1 MKTEVIMHRGLQD
14 FVIQQKS
21 KTGMFNATDLV
32 KQWNKVNPKNLKE
45 TKRFFLL
52 KSTKELIKT
61 IEEEEES
68 LHGYNSTHVKSRASR
83 GKNAGTWMHP
93 ILFID
98 FAMCLN
104 PKFKYHVLKWVSDNL
119 LVFRNQAG
127 DDYKELTKSVSSIG
141 VYDYVK
147 VAQAINFIVYG
158 KHQRNIR
165 NASNESQL
173 NEMNKIQSNII
184 FSIHSGFIN
193 NSDQL
198 FDSLRMI
205 YRKKLNAFNPS
216 LI

>member
-1 MKTEVIMHRGLQD
+1 MKTEVIMHRGLQG

-32 KQWNKVNPKNLKE
+32 NQWNSYYRNSDNKKLIGHFFENENTKSLIEIIIEKEYFKTENSVFLK
-45 TKRFFLL
+45 T
-52 KSTKELIKT
+52 
-61 IEEEEES
+61 
-68 LHGYNSTHVKSRASR
+68 R
-83 GKNAGTWMHP
+83 GRYGGTWMHP

-98 FAMCLN
+98 FAMWLN
-104 PKFKYHVLKWVSDNL
+104 PEFKYDVLKWVSDNL
-119 LVFRNQAG
+119 LVFRNKAG

-158 KHQRNIR
+158 KHKRNIR

-205 YRKKLNAFNPS
+205 YRKKHTPNCLAS
-216 LI
+216 